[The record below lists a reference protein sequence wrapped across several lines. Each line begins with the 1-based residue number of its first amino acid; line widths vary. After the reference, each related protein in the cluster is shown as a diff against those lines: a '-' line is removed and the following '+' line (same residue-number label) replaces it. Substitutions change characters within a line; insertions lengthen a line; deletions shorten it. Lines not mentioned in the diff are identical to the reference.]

1 MYKTTLKAGPSIDIS
16 YRSFTFQ
23 YAINGEAPN
32 PLEAMYASIA
42 GCAGVYAKKSC
53 KSMGIPDEGISISV
67 KPIATPSHPLLP
79 VKIVTTLSFPPH
91 FTVEQRAAI
100 QTSISQCAVKELI
113 AQGASIEFVQEEV
126 R

>member
-1 MYKTTLKAGPSIDIS
+1 MYKTILKAGPSIDIS
-16 YRSFTFQ
+16 YRNFTFQ

-53 KSMGIPDEGISISV
+53 KSLGISDEGISISV
-67 KPIATPSHPLLP
+67 KPVAAPSHPLLP
-79 VKIVTTLSFPPH
+79 VKIVTTLDFPSH
-91 FTVEQRAAI
+91 FTAEQRVEVLA
-100 QTSISQCAVKELI
+100 SISQCAVKELI